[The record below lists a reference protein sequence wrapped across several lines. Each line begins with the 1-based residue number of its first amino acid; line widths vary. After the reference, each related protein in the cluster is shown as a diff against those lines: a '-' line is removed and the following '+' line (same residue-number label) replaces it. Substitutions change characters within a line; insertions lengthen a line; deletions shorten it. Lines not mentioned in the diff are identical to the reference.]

1 MSLLH
6 RKRYSLPL
14 ARMDLALVTLA
25 YAVAYYLR
33 FGEWQ
38 HLFSPDFV
46 AFWGILLLLWLTSA
60 LLTGLYERAPSSD
73 PFRRLSLWFRCFVL
87 FAVTT
92 YAFNGLIKVYYS
104 RILITLMLAV
114 TANLQILWHWFLP
127 VLLRRSGFHPY
138 RGAKAILLGP
148 GIAEDFE
155 RINRKTLQL
164 FPQIVG
170 YFGPETEQH
179 TGSLTRLGGSDEWP
193 SILPDLLR
201 TETISDIYCS
211 STLPQGSKLEALSR
225 LASEHLVN
233 LHLVPDTRM
242 VPLGRIEMD
251 YLGHLPIWSL
261 RPFALETENAQRIKR
276 AVDILFSLAVLVLV
290 LSWLVPLVALL
301 IRLDSSGPVF
311 FVQWRS
317 GKDNRPFRCY
327 KFRSMKLNEEA
338 DTLQARADD
347 ARITRMGRFLRNTS
361 MDELPQF
368 WNVLK
373 GEMSVVGPRPHMLSH
388 TLSYSQ
394 VIERFMARHRVKPGI
409 TGLSQAMGYRG
420 ETRAKQDMKN
430 RVRLDL
436 LYIQNWSLG
445 LDLKIIGMT
454 AATLLRSLRNGP
466 EPNVGAPNAE

>member
-14 ARMDLALVTLA
+14 ARTDLALVSLG

-33 FGEWQ
+33 FGEWK
-38 HLFSPDFV
+38 HLFSPDFL
-46 AFWGILLLLWLTSA
+46 AFWGILLLLWSTSA
-60 LLTGLYERAPSSD
+60 LLTGLYQRAPSAD

-92 YAFNGLIKVYYS
+92 YAFNGIIKVYYS

-114 TANLQILWHWFLP
+114 TANLQILWHWFFP
-127 VLLRRSGFHPY
+127 TLLRWTGFHPY
-138 RGAKAILLGP
+138 RGAKAILLGS
-148 GIAEDFE
+148 GLAEDFE
-155 RINRKTLQL
+155 RINLKTLQL
-164 FPQIVG
+164 FPQILG
-170 YFGPETEQH
+170 YFGSENPGRPAQL
-179 TGSLTRLGGSDEWP
+179 SRLGSVDEWP
-193 SILPDLLR
+193 LLLPDVLR
-201 TETISDIYCS
+201 SETISDLYCS
-211 STLPQGSKLEALSR
+211 ASLLKGSELEALSR

-233 LHLVPDTRM
+233 LHLVPDTRV
-242 VPLGRIEMD
+242 VPLGRLEID

-261 RPFALETENAQRIKR
+261 RPFTLETEGAQRLKR
-276 AVDILFSLAVLVLV
+276 AVDLALSLAVLVLV
-290 LSWLVPLVALL
+290 LSWLVPLLALL
-301 IRLDSSGPVF
+301 IRLDSAGPVF

-327 KFRSMKLNEEA
+327 KFRSMQINDQA

-347 ARITRMGRFLRNTS
+347 TRITRMGRFLRNTS
-361 MDELPQF
+361 LDELPQF

-373 GEMSVVGPRPHMLSH
+373 GDMSVVGPRPHMLSH

-445 LDLKIIGMT
+445 LDLKIMGMT
-454 AATLLRSLRNGP
+454 AATLLRALKSGP
-466 EPNVGAPNAE
+466 ETSPDAPNAG